1 MYKKILLCGM
11 IGILSNYSYATP
23 EDLEKRKVTLTADIL
38 KQVSNCKCLI
48 DKIDRKEKLFPLKE
62 KPNAPKTGI
71 NTQVSYLETISSM
84 KVLTGRTQTKAKA
97 ILSNWPTDKNSPEDI
112 KKLDVEVSGELR
124 GLATTC
130 INIFNS
136 VADEIYKRSSI
147 FTRKKINP
155 KVCGV
160 VQNK

>member
-11 IGILSNYSYATP
+11 IGILSNYSYAARG
-23 EDLEKRKVTLTADIL
+23 DLDKRKITLTADIL

-62 KPNAPKTGI
+62 KPNVSKTGI
-71 NTQVSYLETISSM
+71 NTQVAYLETIASLKIS
-84 KVLTGRTQTKAKA
+84 TGRFQTRAKA
-97 ILSNWPTDKNSPEDI
+97 VLSKWPMDKNSPEDL
-112 KKLDVEVSGELR
+112 KKLDSEVTQELQ
-124 GLATTC
+124 GMATTC
-130 INIFNS
+130 NNVVNAI
-136 VADEIYKRSSI
+136 ADEIYKRSSI

-155 KVCGV
+155 KECGI